1 MSSLVL
7 MQLDVLSGRS
17 RNFQLSDWLSGFWP
31 AAAAGAGL
39 VVLGWLAV
47 RWANRAMQQVDP
59 GESDRQMLQA
69 LEELKQGGK
78 LSDGE
83 FRLIKGRLANR
94 LSNLPLHPAST
105 EKTAGPAGGVR
116 GLRRMESEAES
127 VQSAQPSKPTNIRGS
142 DLNPGQVSEEH

>member
-17 RNFQLSDWLSGFWP
+17 REFELVDWLSGFWP

-47 RWANRAMQQVDP
+47 RWANGAIQQVDP

-69 LEELKQGGK
+69 LEEMKQGGD

-94 LSNLPLHPAST
+94 LSTLPVRPGNNG
-105 EKTAGPAGGVR
+105 KTAGPAGSVR

-142 DLNPGQVSEEH
+142 DLNPGQVSEEQ